1 MPVTHQSEAIVLRS
15 WPFGEADLLL
25 SLFTRE
31 QGIVRG
37 IARHAMRSR
46 KRFGGALEPLT
57 EVRATWAERPRQD
70 LVRMDQL
77 DILWSPLR
85 EPVDYGRATALA
97 VVAEVLEAALPE
109 RAPEDDVYRLAL
121 AVLKRMRNDSIFLPT
136 TYFLLWMP
144 RLLGWMPDLHR
155 CATTGEPL
163 RTTSSVY
170 FSPTRDGLFL
180 PQHRPAGSLPL
191 TAESLALAI
200 DLFRNP
206 VTAFLEEDW
215 PRTRAADLRR
225 FASTVLERHLE
236 ERLLSIRTLARL

>member
-1 MPVTHQSEAIVLRS
+1 MPPSHQSEAIVLRS

-57 EVRATWAERPRQD
+57 EVRATWTERPRQD
-70 LVRMDQL
+70 LVRMDHL

-85 EPVDYGRATALA
+85 DPIDYARATALA
-97 VVAEVLEAALPE
+97 IVAEVLEAALPE
-109 RAPEDDVYRLAL
+109 RAPEDDVYRLSL
-121 AVLKRMRNDSIFLPT
+121 AVLKRMRTDSIFLPA

-144 RLLGWMPDLHR
+144 RLLGWMPDLNR
-155 CATTGEPL
+155 CAATGESL
-163 RTTSSVY
+163 RTAPVVY
-170 FSPTRDGLFL
+170 FSPHRDGLFV
-180 PQHRPAGSLPL
+180 PQHRPPGSLPL
-191 TAESLALAI
+191 SAASLAFAV

-206 VTAFLEEDW
+206 ITVFEHEDW
-215 PRTRAADLRR
+215 PRSRATDLRR

-236 ERLLSIRTLARL
+236 ERLLSLRTLARF